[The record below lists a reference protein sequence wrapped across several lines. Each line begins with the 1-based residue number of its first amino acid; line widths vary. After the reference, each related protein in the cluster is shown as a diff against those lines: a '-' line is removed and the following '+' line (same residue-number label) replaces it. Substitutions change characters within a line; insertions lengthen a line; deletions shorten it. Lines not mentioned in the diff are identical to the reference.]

1 MEKEWAKL
9 ELGMNVQLLT
19 QSRKFPATGP
29 QIHGDMLRL
38 AIAYLLP
45 MFYRTAH
52 VVIGLPLDS
61 IDTAKSDDDGTDTIC
76 STSGIEIRLHS
87 NIADNSRKVQIIV
100 QDMGQT
106 VDQHGAGSFDTC
118 MPPMV

>member
-1 MEKEWAKL
+1 
-9 ELGMNVQLLT
+9 MNVQLLI

-29 QIHGDMLRL
+29 LSHDDMLRL

-52 VVIGLPLDS
+52 AVIGLPLCS
-61 IDTAKSDDDGTDTIC
+61 IDTAKSDDDGMYTIC
-76 STSGIEIRLHS
+76 STSCIEIRLRS
-87 NIADNSRKVQIIV
+87 NIGLISTMRLAVNAREVQIIV

-106 VDQHGAGSFDTC
+106 AGQHGAGSFDMC

>member
-61 IDTAKSDDDGTDTIC
+61 IDTAKSDDDGTDTI
-76 STSGIEIRLHS
+76 S
-87 NIADNSRKVQIIV
+87 DNSRKVQIIV

>member
-61 IDTAKSDDDGTDTIC
+61 IDTAKT
-76 STSGIEIRLHS
+76 
-87 NIADNSRKVQIIV
+87 DNSRKVQIIV

>member
-1 MEKEWAKL
+1 EEKEAKEHDKYWEVKQNKIIMEKEWAKL

-87 NIADNSRKVQIIV
+87 NI
-100 QDMGQT
+100 G
-106 VDQHGAGSFDTC
+106 
-118 MPPMV
+118 